1 MSLGG
6 VFVASGG
13 GECVNVSLR
22 CGTRLVLVVRLL
34 AIGLTE
40 LHQGKVCMRL
50 GIDDGTGC
58 MLSPG
63 TMQVS

>member
-1 MSLGG
+1 MR
-6 VFVASGG
+6 VYV
-13 GECVNVSLR
+13 

-58 MLSPG
+58 MRIPRYHAGLW
-63 TMQVS
+63 MMC